1 MAIVRIQKIL
11 AQAGVSSRRAAERLI
26 VEGRVRVDGRV
37 VTELGTK
44 ADSKAKIEL
53 DGKRIVQD
61 QFCYGVMNKP
71 RGMLTTLS
79 DPEGR
84 PTIGSI
90 LKQVGLRVI
99 PVGRLDFNTSGV
111 LLFTN
116 DGDFAQAL
124 AHVKGKVPKVYIA
137 KVRGELDERELARWA
152 ERIEIDGRKTEPAS
166 VRALRREGGH
176 TWLEVTIYEGRNRQ
190 VRRLGEHAGTPLV
203 RLVRVSHAGI
213 DAEGLRPGEWRLL
226 TIDEL
231 KALKAAYGTPKKIRG
246 VAQGLVQTEGQRNAA
261 AREKFEKIREKWR
274 TPRAPEERGAF
285 APRGKESREQGASR
299 KEAGARAYERG
310 SKQSARA
317 APRATNRVEGDP
329 RSRRQDARAGA
340 ARSSAKGRPLLRSEA
355 EASARPR
362 RSETN
367 ASARPR
373 RSETTAPARPRRPGG
388 ETSARPER
396 RSDAGAKARPRKSE
410 GEASARPRQVKRAGG
425 GSGFAPR
432 PKTRR

>member
-84 PTIGSI
+84 PTIGTI

-111 LLFTN
+111 LIFTN
-116 DGDFAQAL
+116 DGDFAQSL
-124 AHVKGKVPKVYIA
+124 AHAKGKVPKVYIA
-137 KVRGELDERELARWA
+137 KVRGELNERELARWA

-176 TWLEVTIYEGRNRQ
+176 TWLEITIFEGRNRQ

-246 VAQGLVQTEGQRNAA
+246 VAQGLAQTDGQRNAA
-261 AREKFEKIREKWR
+261 AREKFEKIRDKWR
-274 TPRAPEERGAF
+274 TPRAPEEDGSPSRGGRSALPKGRSPERKTRDDASFGTRDLTRSARPGEGSKKF
-285 APRGKESREQGASR
+285 AETPRGRSSFGAPHQADER
-299 KEAGARAYERG
+299 PRRAPPRG
-310 SKQSARA
+310 VSPSH
-317 APRATNRVEGDP
+317 P
-329 RSRRQDARAGA
+329 
-340 ARSSAKGRPLLRSEA
+340 SAKGRP
-355 EASARPR
+355 PR
-362 RSETN
+362 RSDGEG
-367 ASARPR
+367 
-373 RSETTAPARPRRPGG
+373 PARPTRLR
-388 ETSARPER
+388 E
-396 RSDAGAKARPRKSE
+396 AG
-410 GEASARPRQVKRAGG
+410 ASARPRQVKRAGG
-425 GSGFAPR
+425 GSGFGPR